1 MSTFSTI
8 PIADDYKKLDV
19 LLSKFNINRD
29 IFRNIDT
36 ASLSGGSVIQLYESS
51 IDEIKQVNINDLDI
65 YMKIKQYK
73 SNIKDLVFNLIEQG
87 YRCKSS
93 YYSSKADSYE
103 YMLKKFLKFNK
114 AKKYNVKKTNTYFSL
129 KKYINGVITLYNKNI
144 KKSIDFII
152 TRVNIKNLLT
162 KTFDFDIVKN
172 YINISY
178 GNCIK
183 MLNKSSIDTKIATM
197 SIPHFKNRVL
207 DNIYEFNNFITRYM
221 KYSNKGYTIYIGK
234 QLITRKVFNTIV
246 LNFMRLCPNKSDTT
260 FELSETSQTVYT
272 SYVFEKTQYKLYMAT
287 NNQKS
292 YIKHNVYRNYVK
304 ENYLFLKFND
314 FKIKDI
320 ILTTLKL
327 ARAHLEIKDIIL
339 KPVNKNINNVK
350 FDKLEVDKLEVDNQ
364 LSNVMNNIHLEI
376 FDKVHELIINN
387 YAKEFSNKNT
397 KIKIKDIQLNINLTQ
412 VNKTDEEDFELV

>member
-1 MSTFSTI
+1 MSTFSKI
-8 PIADDYKKLDV
+8 PIADDYKKLDA

-29 IFRNIDT
+29 LFKYIDT

-51 IDEIKQVNINDLDI
+51 IDEINKADITDLDI
-65 YMKIKQYK
+65 YMKISQYK
-73 SNIKDLVFNLIEQG
+73 FFIKDLVFNLIEQG

-93 YYSSKADSYE
+93 YYSSKVDSYE

-114 AKKYNVKKTNTYFSL
+114 AKKYNVKKINTYFSL

-152 TRVNIKNLLT
+152 TRTNIENLLT

-246 LNFMRLCPNKSDTT
+246 LNFMKLCPNKSNTT
-260 FELSETSQTVYT
+260 FELSETSKTVYN
-272 SYVFEKTQYKLYMAT
+272 SYARKVTMNEHYNLIDKNYT
-287 NNQKS
+287 N
-292 YIKHNVYRNYVK
+292 IKHNVYRNYVK
-304 ENYLFLKFND
+304 ENYLFLKFNEL
-314 FKIKDI
+314 KIKDF

-327 ARAHLEIKDIIL
+327 AKVHLEIKDIIL
-339 KPVNKNINNVK
+339 KPVKINDKVK
-350 FDKLEVDKLEVDNQ
+350 IDKLEIDNK
-364 LSNVMNNIHLEI
+364 LSNLMNNIHLEI
-376 FDKVHELIINN
+376 FDKVHDLIINN
-387 YAKEFSNKNT
+387 YSKELSNKNT

-412 VNKTDEEDFELV
+412 VNKLDDEDFELI

>member
-1 MSTFSTI
+1 MSTFSKI
-8 PIADDYKKLDV
+8 PISDDYKKLDA
-19 LLSKFNINRD
+19 LLSKFNINRNL
-29 IFRNIDT
+29 FRNIDT

-51 IDEIKQVNINDLDI
+51 IDEIKQANINDLDI
-65 YMKIKQYK
+65 YMKIRQYK
-73 SNIKDLVFNLIEQG
+73 SYIKDLVFNLIEQG

-93 YYSSKADSYE
+93 YYSSKVDSYE

-114 AKKYNVKKTNTYFSL
+114 AKKYNVKKINTYFSL

-152 TRVNIKNLLT
+152 TRTNIENLLT

-246 LNFMRLCPNKSDTT
+246 LNFMRLCPNKSNTT
-260 FELSETSQTVYT
+260 FDLSETSKTVYN
-272 SYVFEKTQYKLYMAT
+272 SYARKITMNENYNVIDRNYT
-287 NNQKS
+287 N
-292 YIKHNVYRNYVK
+292 IKHNVYRNYVK

-314 FKIKDI
+314 FNIKDV

-327 ARAHLEIKDIIL
+327 AKVHLEIKDIIL
-339 KPVNKNINNVK
+339 KPVKINDKVK
-350 FDKLEVDKLEVDNQ
+350 IDKLEIDNK
-364 LSNVMNNIHLEI
+364 LSNLMNNIHLEI
-376 FDKVHELIINN
+376 FDKVHDLIINN
-387 YAKEFSNKNT
+387 YSKELSNKNT

-412 VNKTDEEDFELV
+412 VNKLDDEDFELI

>member
-1 MSTFSTI
+1 MSTFSKI
-8 PIADDYKKLDV
+8 PISDDYKKLDA
-19 LLSKFNINRD
+19 LLSKFNINRNL
-29 IFRNIDT
+29 FRNIDT

-51 IDEIKQVNINDLDI
+51 IDEIKQANINDLDI
-65 YMKIKQYK
+65 YMKIRQYK
-73 SNIKDLVFNLIEQG
+73 SYIKDLVFNLIEQG

-93 YYSSKADSYE
+93 YDLSKADSYE

-114 AKKYNVKKTNTYFSL
+114 AKKYNVNKTNTYFSL

-152 TRVNIKNLLT
+152 TRVNIENLLT

-246 LNFMRLCPNKSDTT
+246 LNFMRLCPNKSNTT
-260 FELSETSQTVYT
+260 FDLSETSKTVYN
-272 SYVFEKTQYKLYMAT
+272 SYARKITMNENYNVIDRNYT
-287 NNQKS
+287 N
-292 YIKHNVYRNYVK
+292 IKHNVYRNYVK

-314 FKIKDI
+314 FKIKDV

-339 KPVNKNINNVK
+339 KPVKINDKVK
-350 FDKLEVDKLEVDNQ
+350 IDKLEIDNQ
-364 LSNVMNNIHLEI
+364 LSNLMNNIHLEI
-376 FDKVHELIINN
+376 FDKVHDLIINN
-387 YAKEFSNKNT
+387 YSKELSNKNT

-412 VNKTDEEDFELV
+412 VSKLS